1 MRLLLIAV
9 LLIPLSASFATTEQ
23 QEYDASLNT
32 PEVKAIRKYLN
43 DCLSGVDM
51 GHPCEPNEAMPDN
64 SIKGQPRESVTGEFS
79 LLKVYPFNYGGY
91 VYVIMFHA
99 QPHLMAH
106 VWVTTKAMILIRL
119 RPGLS
124 RSTNCSHIT
133 KHTT

>member
-1 MRLLLIAV
+1 MRLLLLAV
-9 LLIPLSASFATTEQ
+9 LLIPLSASVATTEQ

-51 GHPCEPNEAMPDN
+51 GHPCEPNEAMPHN

-106 VWVTTKAMILIRL
+106 VWIYHNGHDPNAPEV
-119 RPGLS
+119 
-124 RSTNCSHIT
+124 RSFSVDRIPKENS
-133 KHTT
+133 